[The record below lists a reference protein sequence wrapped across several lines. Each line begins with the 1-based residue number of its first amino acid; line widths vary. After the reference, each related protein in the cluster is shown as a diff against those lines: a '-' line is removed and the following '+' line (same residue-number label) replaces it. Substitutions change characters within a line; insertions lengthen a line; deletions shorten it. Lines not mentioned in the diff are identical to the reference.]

1 MCIKWI
7 ILMLSYPLIKIHVHF
22 RFYLLYMPCYL
33 IVTNFFLTCN
43 CTFIRSYY
51 LTSHEIKINRVMDPN
66 SFTHCIRIYNHHH
79 LIYYN
84 IKIQN
89 QIHKQLHTFYKKT
102 DQMLYYSIIFI
113 VFVHDEFITF
123 P

>member
-1 MCIKWI
+1 
-7 ILMLSYPLIKIHVHF
+7 
-22 RFYLLYMPCYL
+22 
-33 IVTNFFLTCN
+33 
-43 CTFIRSYY
+43 
-51 LTSHEIKINRVMDPN
+51 MDPN

-102 DQMLYYSIIFI
+102 DQMLYYSMIFI